1 MKNAISPSIYLTDSL
16 LNNYKSTGFINNLK
30 STERYVDIANDH
42 PLKNIL
48 YDPQTNGPMLL
59 VIKQQNRDRF
69 EKLYLE
75 QLYIKP
81 IYIGK
86 FIKKNKKLLYIN

>member
-1 MKNAISPSIYLTDSL
+1 M
-16 LNNYKSTGFINNLK
+16 
-30 STERYVDIANDH
+30 
-42 PLKNIL
+42 
-48 YDPQTNGPMLL
+48 